1 MDFALTDSVVHL
13 NDGKREHAGIFS
25 QMRFDVGIPS
35 HIYYWANDTRWI
47 CVSDKTNT
55 EKQKK
60 RLDNLKDYKERT
72 RRTITNWW
80 RGLSIVR
87 GWV

>member
-1 MDFALTDSVVHL
+1 MLFCHYLFWQRCPEQFSSGQDYMDFALTDSVVHL

-47 CVSDKTNT
+47 CVSAKTNT
-55 EKQKK
+55 EMQKK
-60 RLDNLKDYKERT
+60 D
-72 RRTITNWW
+72 
-80 RGLSIVR
+80 
-87 GWV
+87 